1 MSSQHTHSPQT
12 SGAAHSLH
20 SSGNSQTTAGSQAQ
34 DSPNVTKGVEGT
46 VDTYLA
52 KGSQVASQTSSA
64 TETFK
69 EQIKAT
75 TDNAVAEGERDVD
88 SAKASAASYIQ
99 QAKDMASSTIAVA
112 QSYLPTNLG
121 GQPPQTS
128 PQAGE
133 DGTGTS
139 FRQAEETVSE
149 TGKDCLESA
158 QRNARPYI
166 DKVEGMVQGSAGTAG
181 IQGGTPAI
189 TAPLESGTHGV
200 DTMYPPKDQDKVKA
214 TQLAEVEH

>member
-1 MSSQHTHSPQT
+1 M
-12 SGAAHSLH
+12 
-20 SSGNSQTTAGSQAQ
+20 
-34 DSPNVTKGVEGT
+34 
-46 VDTYLA
+46 
-52 KGSQVASQTSSA
+52 ASQTSSA

-112 QSYLPTNLG
+112 QVRICNKFPLTLSLTKAGLQNVQSYLPTNLG
-121 GQPPQTS
+121 GQPSQTS

>member
-1 MSSQHTHSPQT
+1 MVSRSCGLSAFFKCCHP
-12 SGAAHSLH
+12 
-20 SSGNSQTTAGSQAQ
+20 
-34 DSPNVTKGVEGT
+34 K
-46 VDTYLA
+46 A
-52 KGSQVASQTSSA
+52 KGSQEASQTSSA

-88 SAKASAASYIQ
+88 SAKASAASYVQ

-112 QSYLPTNLG
+112 QVRICNKFPLTLSLTKAGLQNVQSYLPTNLG